1 MSARDDVMASFE
13 ALLRR
18 AEESAPD
25 ALLPMRE
32 LLDAA
37 IDKAA
42 DARAACDPA
51 EQTVAGWHGII
62 GESEVML
69 HMRSHLEKFAKANA
83 PILITGESGTG
94 KERVAQAVHEIS
106 RRSEKSFVAENC
118 AAIPATLLE
127 SVLFGH
133 KRGSFT
139 GAIQDHP
146 GHFLS
151 AHKGTL
157 FLDEIGEMPMALQ
170 AKLLRTLQEG
180 EVRAVGDNKV
190 RKVDVR
196 VIAATNQNIEE
207 SVKKGSFRED
217 LYFRLNVLRLDMPPL
232 RDRGDD
238 ILLLARQFL
247 ADACVRSGRELR
259 LTDEVEQALLTG
271 KWPGNVRQLQ
281 NEMQRLSAL
290 SEGPVVKLGELSPEL
305 NKK

>member
-1 MSARDDVMASFE
+1 MSSRDDVLASFDT
-13 ALLRR
+13 LLRR
-18 AEESAPD
+18 AEEAAPD
-25 ALLPMRE
+25 ALLPMRD

-37 IDKAA
+37 IDKAK
-42 DARAACDPA
+42 AAA
-51 EQTVAGWHGII
+51 EPTEQSLPGWHGII
-62 GESEVML
+62 GESDVML
-69 HMRSHLEKFAKANA
+69 HMRGHLEKFAKANA

-106 RRSEKSFVAENC
+106 RRSDKSFVAENC

-207 SVKKGSFRED
+207 SVKKGTFRED

-232 RDRGDD
+232 RDRGED

-247 ADACVRSGRELR
+247 ASACVRSGRELR
-259 LTDEVEQALLTG
+259 LTEEIEQALLTG

-290 SEGPVVKLGELSPEL
+290 CEGPEVKLGELSPEL
-305 NKK
+305 TKK